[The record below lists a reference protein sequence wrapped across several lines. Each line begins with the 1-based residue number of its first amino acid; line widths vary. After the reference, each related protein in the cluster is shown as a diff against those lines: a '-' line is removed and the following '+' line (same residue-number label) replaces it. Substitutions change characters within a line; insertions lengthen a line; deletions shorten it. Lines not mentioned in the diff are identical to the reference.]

1 MCTLQHREHDWH
13 FAVPI
18 QGTCHESRV
27 VRLDLSQADSL
38 ASALSRAIQNEP
50 HFKYLIPDEQARCT
64 ILPWFLRA
72 VAIRACHVYGEIY
85 TTPRIEGGALWISPG
100 RAVAFEQMVRREM
113 LAMPFKLGWTNFRHC
128 VNLAARLEAVRKR
141 LVRGPYWYLMVHG
154 VKPSM
159 QDRAIGAALLEPV
172 LSRADSFGLSC
183 YVETFQETELPFYE
197 ACGFRVQGAGQ
208 IPGGGPNFWAL
219 MT

>member
-1 MCTLQHREHDWH
+1 M
-13 FAVPI
+13 
-18 QGTCHESRV
+18 

-38 ASALSRAIQNEP
+38 ASVLSRAIQNEP

-100 RAVAFEQMVRREM
+100 QTVAFEQMVRREM
-113 LAMPFKLGWTNFRHC
+113 LAMPFKLGWTSFRHC

-159 QDRAIGAALLEPV
+159 QAGAIGAALLEPV
-172 LSRADSFGLSC
+172 LSRADSSGLSC
-183 YVETFQETELPFYE
+183 YLETFQETDLPFYE

-208 IPGGGPNFWAL
+208 IPGGGPNFWVL

>member
-172 LSRADSFGLSC
+172 LSRADSSGLSC